1 MDELRLVGVHDD
13 GEHLV
18 VETPDGGRHL
28 LRIDQHLRGTVQRAR
43 RVAPRRQGTQAGD
56 FGPRDIQARFRAGA
70 TVDEIV
76 EESGWEAAR
85 VRRYEW
91 PILAERAHIAREAQ
105 KVEVVARTSRS
116 GAYRS
121 VFDGEAQSLSQI
133 VMTHAAQLGVAT
145 TSLDWDAWQRPDQ
158 QWQVSARFRVANP
171 DAAPRDL
178 VDQEPSAQWIFNPA
192 SLTVTPDNGWASSLT
207 ASPQAESAVTG
218 SDSLFGAPSSRVPA
232 SATPD
237 EAPAADNAAP
247 DEEPSNDAA
256 DASVVDGSATGS
268 TAGTADHGPGAAAQV
283 RGQKQSAVRD
293 AAAAQETDELLDVLE
308 ARRGQRLGHDAESD
322 DQLAEILGRSM
333 GHVSRHPRPISAPQ
347 DSTLF
352 DRPVN
357 PAHPA
362 GQSSAQRPSPEPEQ
376 VSAED
381 STPEPEQGA
390 TDATAERGTASS
402 DTSSGAESREEAAV
416 ESPEQASDTA
426 SGDRPDESTGA
437 TIHHLGRADD
447 QDRPDSPVVEIT
459 DTESRP
465 LGNSADAPTPS
476 DPASTDDATDDGAE
490 QRGATVTPLRGAADA
505 TAGARSEDSTE
516 DPAAEQEAT
525 EQPAQEKAPRPRPR
539 GRAGAKR
546 SRSSVPSWDEIVFG
560 AKNDDN

>member
-232 SATPD
+232 SVTPD
-237 EAPAADNAAP
+237 EGPVADDAAP
-247 DEEPSNDAA
+247 EEEPSNDDA

-283 RGQKQSAVRD
+283 RGQKQSTVRETVS
-293 AAAAQETDELLDVLE
+293 AQETDELLDVLD
-308 ARRGQRLGHDAESD
+308 ARRGQRLGHDAQSD

-347 DSTLF
+347 NSTLF

-362 GQSSAQRPSPEPEQ
+362 GQTSAQQSSQQAPQDAEPDSTQ
-376 VSAED
+376 G
-381 STPEPEQGA
+381 STPEVQEDTA
-390 TDATAERGTASS
+390 EATAEHGNASE
-402 DTSSGAESREEAAV
+402 ESA
-416 ESPEQASDTA
+416 
-426 SGDRPDESTGA
+426 GA

-476 DPASTDDATDDGAE
+476 DPASNDDAADAGTE
-490 QRGATVTPLRGAADA
+490 QHEATVTPLRGAAEA
-505 TAGARSEDSTE
+505 TTEARSDESSEDSAA
-516 DPAAEQEAT
+516 DQPAEEPATT
-525 EQPAQEKAPRPRPR
+525 EQATTEQAPTEKPAQEKTPRPRPR

-560 AKNDDN
+560 AKNDNN

>member
-133 VMTHAAQLGVAT
+133 VMTHAGQLGVAT

-232 SATPD
+232 SVTPD
-237 EAPAADNAAP
+237 EAPVADNAAP

-293 AAAAQETDELLDVLE
+293 AASAQETDELLDVLE

-347 DSTLF
+347 NSTLF

-362 GQSSAQRPSPEPEQ
+362 GQTSAQQSSQQAPQDAEPDSTQ
-376 VSAED
+376 G
-381 STPEPEQGA
+381 STPEVQEDTA
-390 TDATAERGTASS
+390 EATAEHGNASE
-402 DTSSGAESREEAAV
+402 ESA
-416 ESPEQASDTA
+416 
-426 SGDRPDESTGA
+426 GA

-459 DTESRP
+459 DTDSRP
-465 LGNSADAPTPS
+465 LGNSADAPTAS
-476 DPASTDDATDDGAE
+476 APASNDDAADAGTE
-490 QRGATVTPLRGAADA
+490 QHEATVAPLRGAAEA
-505 TAGARSEDSTE
+505 TTEARSDESSEDSAA
-516 DPAAEQEAT
+516 DQPAEEPATT
-525 EQPAQEKAPRPRPR
+525 EQATTEQAPTEKPAQEKTPRPRPR

-560 AKNDDN
+560 AKNENN

>member
-232 SATPD
+232 SVTPD
-237 EAPAADNAAP
+237 EGPVADDAAP
-247 DEEPSNDAA
+247 EEEPSND
-256 DASVVDGSATGS
+256 DADGSAVDAVDDSAEESTSEATGRDS
-268 TAGTADHGPGAAAQV
+268 GAAAQNL
-283 RGQKQSAVRD
+283 GQKQSTVRET
-293 AAAAQETDELLDVLE
+293 ASAQETDELLDVLD
-308 ARRGQRLGHDAESD
+308 ARRGQRLGHDAQSD

-347 DSTLF
+347 NSTLF

-362 GQSSAQRPSPEPEQ
+362 GQTSAQQSSQQAPQDAEPDSTQ
-376 VSAED
+376 G
-381 STPEPEQGA
+381 STPEVQEDTA
-390 TDATAERGTASS
+390 EATAEDGNASE
-402 DTSSGAESREEAAV
+402 ESA
-416 ESPEQASDTA
+416 
-426 SGDRPDESTGA
+426 GA

-459 DTESRP
+459 DTDSRP
-465 LGNSADAPTPS
+465 LGNSADAPTAS
-476 DPASTDDATDDGAE
+476 APASNDDAADAGTE
-490 QRGATVTPLRGAADA
+490 QHEATVTPLRGAAEA
-505 TAGARSEDSTE
+505 TTEARSDESSEDSAA
-516 DPAAEQEAT
+516 DQPAEEAATT
-525 EQPAQEKAPRPRPR
+525 EQATTEQAPTEKPAQEKTPRPRPR

>member
-18 VETPDGGRHL
+18 VETQDGGRHL

-232 SATPD
+232 SVTPD
-237 EAPAADNAAP
+237 EGPVADNAAP

-293 AAAAQETDELLDVLE
+293 AASAQETDELLDVLE

-362 GQSSAQRPSPEPEQ
+362 GQTSAQQSSQQAPQDAEPDSTQ
-376 VSAED
+376 G
-381 STPEPEQGA
+381 STPEVQEDTA
-390 TDATAERGTASS
+390 EATAEHGNASE
-402 DTSSGAESREEAAV
+402 ESA
-416 ESPEQASDTA
+416 
-426 SGDRPDESTGA
+426 GA

-459 DTESRP
+459 DTDSRP
-465 LGNSADAPTPS
+465 LGNSADAPTAS
-476 DPASTDDATDDGAE
+476 APASNDDAADAGTE
-490 QRGATVTPLRGAADA
+490 QHEATVTPLRGAAEA
-505 TAGARSEDSTE
+505 TPEARSDESSEDSAA
-516 DPAAEQEAT
+516 DQPAEEPATT
-525 EQPAQEKAPRPRPR
+525 EQATTEQAPTEKPAQEKAPRPRPR